1 LKQMTTSRIARGSA
15 HTDTAGST
23 LQTAATTTSAASEKS
38 ILRTRLLAARKAMT
52 PAARA
57 VAEALICSRLLDWL
71 QKNPVAGLGVYH
83 PIRQEPDLHPAY
95 NALAAQGVHLSLP
108 IIHGK
113 DAPLEFVRWTPGE
126 TLVKDAMGT
135 SAPAH
140 GETVRPQALL
150 IPCLGFNAARLR
162 LGYGGGFYD
171 RTLAQEP
178 RPLAIGVAYA
188 GALAE
193 FAGQPHDIALDL
205 ILTDA

>member
-1 LKQMTTSRIARGSA
+1 MARDSA
-15 HTDTAGST
+15 HTDAAGTTLTTLPATA
-23 LQTAATTTSAASEKS
+23 AASEKS
-38 ILRTRLLAARKAMT
+38 VLRAHLLAARKAMT
-52 PAARA
+52 PAAKA
-57 VAEALICSRLLDWL
+57 AAEAAICSRLLDWL
-71 QKNPVAGLGVYH
+71 QENPVASLGVYH
-83 PIRQEPDLHPAY
+83 PIRQEPDLYPAY

-108 IIHGK
+108 IIRGK

-135 SAPAH
+135 SVPLH

-150 IPCLGFNAARLR
+150 IPCLGFNAERLR

-171 RTLAQEP
+171 RTLAQDP

-188 GALAE
+188 EALAE

>member
-1 LKQMTTSRIARGSA
+1 MTTSRIARGSA
-15 HTDTAGST
+15 HTDAAGST
-23 LQTAATTTSAASEKS
+23 PQIAATAEKS
-38 ILRTRLLAARKAMT
+38 VLRTRLLAARKAMT
-52 PAARA
+52 PAAKA
-57 VAEALICSRLLDWL
+57 AAEAMICSRLLDWL
-71 QKNPVAGLGVYH
+71 QNNPVASLGVYH

-108 IIHGK
+108 IIRGK
-113 DAPLEFVRWTPGE
+113 EAPLEFVRWTPGE

-140 GETVRPQALL
+140 GETTRPQALL

-178 RPLAIGVAYA
+178 RPLAIGIAYA
-188 GALAE
+188 EALAE

-205 ILTDA
+205 ILTNG

>member
-1 LKQMTTSRIARGSA
+1 MTTSRIARGSA
-15 HTDTAGST
+15 HTDAVGRTPQIAA
-23 LQTAATTTSAASEKS
+23 TAATTTAAASEKS
-38 ILRTRLLAARKAMT
+38 VLRTRLLAARRAMT

-57 VAEALICSRLLDWL
+57 AAEAMICSRLLDWL
-71 QKNPVAGLGVYH
+71 QKNPVASLGVYH
-83 PIRQEPDLHPAY
+83 PIRQEPDLHSAY

-108 IIHGK
+108 IIRGK

-126 TLVKDAMGT
+126 PLVKDAMGT
-135 SAPAH
+135 SAPEG

-171 RTLAQEP
+171 RTLAQAP

-193 FAGQPHDIALDL
+193 FGGQPHDIALDV

>member
-1 LKQMTTSRIARGSA
+1 MTTSRIARGSA
-15 HTDTAGST
+15 HTDAAGTT
-23 LQTAATTTSAASEKS
+23 LTTLPEAEEKS
-38 ILRTRLLAARKAMT
+38 ALRTRLLAARKAMT
-52 PAARA
+52 PAAKA
-57 VAEALICSRLLDWL
+57 VAEEVICRRLLNWL
-71 QKNPVAGLGVYH
+71 QQNPVASLGVYH

-108 IIHGK
+108 IIRGK

-140 GETVRPQALL
+140 GEAARPHALL

-171 RTLAQEP
+171 RTLAHEP
-178 RPLAIGVAYA
+178 HPLAIGVAYA
-188 GALAE
+188 EALVE
-193 FAGQPHDIALDL
+193 FTGQPHDIALDL

>member
-1 LKQMTTSRIARGSA
+1 MTTSRIARGSA
-15 HTDTAGST
+15 HTDAAGST
-23 LQTAATTTSAASEKS
+23 PQIAATAEKS
-38 ILRTRLLAARKAMT
+38 VLRTRLLAARKAMT
-52 PAARA
+52 PAAKA
-57 VAEALICSRLLDWL
+57 AAEAMICSRLLDWL
-71 QKNPVAGLGVYH
+71 QNNPVASLGVYH

-108 IIHGK
+108 IIRGK
-113 DAPLEFVRWTPGE
+113 EAPLEFVRWTPGE

-140 GETVRPQALL
+140 GETTRPQALL

-162 LGYGGGFYD
+162 LGYGGGLYD

-178 RPLAIGVAYA
+178 RPLAIGIAYA
-188 GALAE
+188 EALAE

-205 ILTDA
+205 ILTNG

>member
-1 LKQMTTSRIARGSA
+1 MTTSRIARDSA
-15 HTDTAGST
+15 HTDAAGTTLTTLPATA
-23 LQTAATTTSAASEKS
+23 AASEKS
-38 ILRTRLLAARKAMT
+38 VLRAHLLAARKAMT
-52 PAARA
+52 PAAKGA
-57 VAEALICSRLLDWL
+57 AEAAICSRLLDWL
-71 QKNPVAGLGVYH
+71 QENPVASLGVYH
-83 PIRQEPDLHPAY
+83 PIRQEPDLYPAY

-108 IIHGK
+108 IIRGK

-135 SAPAH
+135 SVPLH

-150 IPCLGFNAARLR
+150 IPCLGFNAERLR

-171 RTLAQEP
+171 RTLAQDP

-188 GALAE
+188 EALAE
-193 FAGQPHDIALDL
+193 FAGQPHDVALDL

>member
-1 LKQMTTSRIARGSA
+1 MTTSRIARGSA
-15 HTDTAGST
+15 HTDAVGST
-23 LQTAATTTSAASEKS
+23 PQIEAAATAKSSAASEKS
-38 ILRTRLLAARKAMT
+38 VLRTRLLAARKAIT
-52 PAARA
+52 PAAKA
-57 VAEALICSRLLDWL
+57 AAEAIICRRLLNWL
-71 QKNPVAGLGVYH
+71 QQNPVASLGVYH

-108 IIHGK
+108 IIRGK
-113 DAPLEFVRWTPGE
+113 EAPLEFVRWTPGE

-135 SAPAH
+135 SVPAH
-140 GETVRPQALL
+140 GETAHPQALL

-178 RPLAIGVAYA
+178 RPLAIGIAYA
-188 GALAE
+188 EALAE

>member
-1 LKQMTTSRIARGSA
+1 M
-15 HTDTAGST
+15 
-23 LQTAATTTSAASEKS
+23 
-38 ILRTRLLAARKAMT
+38 RTRLLAARKAMT
-52 PAARA
+52 PAAKA
-57 VAEALICSRLLDWL
+57 AAEAMICSRLLDWL
-71 QKNPVAGLGVYH
+71 QNNPVASLGVYH

-108 IIHGK
+108 IIRGK
-113 DAPLEFVRWTPGE
+113 EAPLEFVRWTPGE

-140 GETVRPQALL
+140 GETMRPQALL

-178 RPLAIGVAYA
+178 RPLAIGIAYA
-188 GALAE
+188 EALAE

-205 ILTDA
+205 ILTNG

>member
-1 LKQMTTSRIARGSA
+1 MTTSRIARGSA
-15 HTDTAGST
+15 HTDAAGTT
-23 LQTAATTTSAASEKS
+23 LTTLPEAEEKS
-38 ILRTRLLAARKAMT
+38 ALRTRLLTARKAMT
-52 PAARA
+52 PAAKA
-57 VAEALICSRLLDWL
+57 AAEEVICRRLLDWL
-71 QKNPVAGLGVYH
+71 QQNPVVSLGVYH

-108 IIHGK
+108 IIRGK

-140 GETVRPQALL
+140 GEAACPHALL

-171 RTLAQEP
+171 RTLAHEP

-188 GALAE
+188 EALVE
-193 FAGQPHDIALDL
+193 FTGQPHDIALDL